1 MRRCS
6 TGFKVIG
13 GQLPMG
19 FLISPKPQNLWNKMG
34 VVTPLHPLIFRPKG
48 SNRKEKSKRW
58 YHHAIPIRKDTDV

>member
-1 MRRCS
+1 
-6 TGFKVIG
+6 
-13 GQLPMG
+13 MG

-58 YHHAIPIRKDTDV
+58 YHHAIPIRKDMDV